1 LGKLF
6 IVRNAGNTVGT
17 VALGSIEF
25 AVAQLHVP
33 LVVVIGHQR
42 CGPAEAALSVV
53 RHDAALPGSL
63 GRMTEPIVPAVL
75 TAQRQEGDARTSGA
89 W

>member
-1 LGKLF
+1 M
-6 IVRNAGNTVGT
+6 
-17 VALGSIEF
+17 
-25 AVAQLHVP
+25 
-33 LVVVIGHQR
+33 GHQR
-42 CGPAEAALSVV
+42 CGAAEAALSVV
-53 RHDAALPGSL
+53 RDDAALPGSL